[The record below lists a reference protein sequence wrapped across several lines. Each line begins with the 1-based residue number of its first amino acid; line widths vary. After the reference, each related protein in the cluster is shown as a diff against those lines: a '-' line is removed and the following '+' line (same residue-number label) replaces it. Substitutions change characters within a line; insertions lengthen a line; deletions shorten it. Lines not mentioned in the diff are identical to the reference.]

1 MFRIICRYSSSTK
14 KGIKI
19 IGVPFKLNI
28 DEARQVLHQNE
39 GLFEK
44 DIKDIEGKFSA
55 KLEKAFIP
63 MHCASINNIYTKYHV
78 KYGIDR
84 TEWRYEYYL
93 DSKGRPQTRCVPY
106 TVTDWYK
113 LSGITTPVSYSD
125 NDMQRFHKYA
135 DFEYPTDFIEQ
146 IVPMDSIREKCSNIV
161 TDGKE
166 KIYSHEKKISF
177 AIDQIFDDLRTFEQN
192 RLISNV
198 KQQTGADHV
207 DVLSINLVMDNVEIN
222 PFSYHAPVY
231 LYVTEVEGRKI
242 CKMINGHTGNYAGDY
257 VVSELKFGVTGTM
270 IGGLLGLASFYV
282 FPVYGTI
289 TRLLILRAGVGG
301 FVSGLIS
308 MFGSKLYSEYKYDKR
323 RKTLNSDKESN
334 VMHEETIE
342 DIQRKILSDKSIKYD
357 YIKYQKEFDL
367 LGLDLEEALTIE
379 SLKYAKI
386 NKLKQ
391 YHPDL
396 NPPSKKETCNILTD
410 QILEAYNTLVKLV
423 KLK

>member
-1 MFRIICRYSSSTK
+1 MLRIIKRYSSSTK

-19 IGVPFKLNI
+19 FGVPFKLTNE
-28 DEARQVLHQNE
+28 EARQVLHQNE
-39 GLFEK
+39 GIFEK
-44 DIKDIEGKFSA
+44 NIKDVEGKFSG

-63 MHCASINNIYTKYHV
+63 MHSASINNIHTKYHV

-84 TEWRYEYYL
+84 TEWRYEYYT
-93 DSKGRPQTRCVPY
+93 DSKGNMQTRCVPY

-113 LSGITTPVSYSD
+113 LSGITAPVSYSD

-146 IVPMDSIREKCSNIV
+146 IVPTDSIREKCKEIV

-166 KIYSHEKKISF
+166 KVYSHEKKISF
-177 AIDQIFDDLRTFEQN
+177 AIDQIFDDLRTFEKN

-198 KQQTGADHV
+198 KQQTNADHV
-207 DVLSINLVMDNVEIN
+207 DVKSMNLIMDNVEID
-222 PFSYHAPVY
+222 PFSYYSPVY

-242 CKMINGHTGNYAGDY
+242 CKMINGHNGNYAGDY
-257 VVSELKFGVTGTM
+257 VVSELKFGLTGT
-270 IGGLLGLASFYV
+270 IVGGLLGLASFYV
-282 FPVYGTI
+282 FPVYGSI
-289 TRLLILRAGVGG
+289 TRLLILRAGAGG

-308 MFGSKLYSEYKYDKR
+308 MFSSKLYSEYKYDKR
-323 RKTLNSDKESN
+323 RETLNSDKEIN
-334 VMHEETIE
+334 MNHEETIE
-342 DIQRKILSDKSIKYD
+342 DVQRKILSDKSIKYD

-367 LGLDLEEALTIE
+367 LGLDIEEELTIE
-379 SLKYAKI
+379 NLKHAKI
-386 NKLKQ
+386 KKVKQ

-410 QILEAYNTLVKLV
+410 QILEAYNTLEKIVK
-423 KLK
+423 K